1 LPAAQCQW
9 YREDERIAG
18 ATNQTL
24 LLTNLQ
30 SSGEGAYRVAVS
42 NAIDVVEHWVGQVEL
57 WPKLRVR
64 LAGSPTVMVL
74 EWPADADGYQLET
87 TGSLDPAQWTPVPV
101 FAPEQLGGWQR
112 ITLDVPATSLFFRLR
127 KP

>member
-1 LPAAQCQW
+1 
-9 YREDERIAG
+9 
-18 ATNQTL
+18 
-24 LLTNLQ
+24 
-30 SSGEGAYRVAVS
+30 
-42 NAIDVVEHWVGQVEL
+42 
-57 WPKLRVR
+57 
-64 LAGSPTVMVL
+64 MVL
-74 EWPADADGYQLET
+74 EWPADAAGYQLET